1 MSSEQSAS
9 MEVIYEAIRD
19 GADAFLMAE
28 YKICF
33 VFVGCFSGVIY
44 GLIGALTSMLS
55 GYIGMKVAVFA
66 NARTTIEAASGRD
79 EAERFMGAF
88 NMAFRAGG
96 VMGFSL
102 CGLGLLV
109 LWCLLWVYK
118 TFVYPDAEDMDFMMD
133 CISGY
138 GLG

>member
-44 GLIGALTSMLS
+44 GLIGVLQEVRQDVGKSCAQTAPYRCDAPRATRNTQHATRHTRQALP
-55 GYIGMKVAVFA
+55 K
-66 NARTTIEAASGRD
+66 GRLYQP
-79 EAERFMGAF
+79 R
-88 NMAFRAGG
+88 
-96 VMGFSL
+96 
-102 CGLGLLV
+102 GLDSIL
-109 LWCLLWVYK
+109 
-118 TFVYPDAEDMDFMMD
+118 
-133 CISGY
+133 
-138 GLG
+138 